1 MNRKMK
7 AKDVDEFYYNG
18 VRFYKSI
25 NGYYYQ
31 DFGKLGKLRI
41 PKATYKHY
49 KVAAD
54 GEKSC

>member
-1 MNRKMK
+1 MK